1 MVCILGYMTKSDYF
15 CAVFKANMQVNSPIQ
30 LYPMMRLVVPMIL
43 GIAVAD
49 MWMDDYRL
57 WFGVM
62 LLSFII
68 VVMLRNKPLWQTTVM
83 MIFFFIFG
91 GWDSSYQ
98 HHAEEVM
105 WPRAQMEYQ
114 AAVVG
119 QPVVRNKVVECDLR
133 LAAEG
138 SPLVKAYILKDA
150 NSKKIKLGDGITAL
164 SEIQKPYNRYPNSKF
179 DYARY
184 LRVHGYQ
191 GTTFI
196 YKTDWC
202 PDEVSLEK
210 LSLLERTKLQFMMW
224 RAHLLDYYR
233 RVGFDGQ
240 QYAVLA
246 ALTLGEKSNI
256 SKDVKDEYSQA
267 GASHILAL
275 SGLHLGII
283 FVVLTWIFPK
293 RRFKILSTIA
303 IISSIWMFVFLSG
316 VSPSVVRAAVMLT
329 IYAMVEMLNRD
340 KISLNTLA
348 LAAFVMLVANP
359 MNLYDVGFELSFVA
373 VLSIV
378 LFYEPINGL
387 ISRRYFL
394 LNKVWS
400 LVAVSTAAQIGT
412 FPLVIYYFGR
422 FPVYFL
428 LTNMLVVP
436 AATLALYS
444 TILMMALTPIP
455 VVQSIVAMVPA
466 YIVEVMNNGVRW
478 VNRLPG
484 STIEGLHPTSLIVM
498 MIYVVILTLYSFS
511 VKHTYRRLELSL
523 GSVLLLLVV
532 CLLGLL

>member
-1 MVCILGYMTKSDYF
+1 
-15 CAVFKANMQVNSPIQ
+15 
-30 LYPMMRLVVPMIL
+30 
-43 GIAVAD
+43 
-49 MWMDDYRL
+49 
-57 WFGVM
+57 
-62 LLSFII
+62 
-68 VVMLRNKPLWQTTVM
+68 
-83 MIFFFIFG
+83 
-91 GWDSSYQ
+91 
-98 HHAEEVM
+98 
-105 WPRAQMEYQ
+105 
-114 AAVVG
+114 
-119 QPVVRNKVVECDLR
+119 
-133 LAAEG
+133 
-138 SPLVKAYILKDA
+138 
-150 NSKKIKLGDGITAL
+150 
-164 SEIQKPYNRYPNSKF
+164 
-179 DYARY
+179 
-184 LRVHGYQ
+184 
-191 GTTFI
+191 
-196 YKTDWC
+196 
-202 PDEVSLEK
+202 
-210 LSLLERTKLQFMMW
+210 
-224 RAHLLDYYR
+224 
-233 RVGFDGQ
+233 
-240 QYAVLA
+240 
-246 ALTLGEKSNI
+246 
-256 SKDVKDEYSQA
+256 
-267 GASHILAL
+267 
-275 SGLHLGII
+275 
-283 FVVLTWIFPK
+283 
-293 RRFKILSTIA
+293 
-303 IISSIWMFVFLSG
+303 
-316 VSPSVVRAAVMLT
+316 
-329 IYAMVEMLNRD
+329 
-340 KISLNTLA
+340 
-348 LAAFVMLVANP
+348 